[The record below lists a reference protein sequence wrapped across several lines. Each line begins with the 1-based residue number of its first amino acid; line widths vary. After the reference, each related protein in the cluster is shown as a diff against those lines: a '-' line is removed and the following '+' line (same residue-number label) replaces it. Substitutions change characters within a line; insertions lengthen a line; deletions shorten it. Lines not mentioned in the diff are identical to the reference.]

1 MKSVRIL
8 LCGLAALAVAAG
20 AATAQDDA
28 GEKSGLV
35 GRWLTGV
42 IEGAVSSPDMQVRL
56 GALRG
61 MVPFDFTVSQVTV
74 ADRGGVWLR
83 IEELHLN
90 LAPTALFTL
99 RAKADVAEAARV
111 VVERAPLSSETPPPP
126 KPPQDG
132 VGGLLPDLP
141 VGIVVD
147 RFAVQRLEL
156 PEALLGEAAVLKLE
170 GAADLESGG
179 SSVSARL
186 DVARIDDKPGRATLN
201 AAFDP
206 GSERLDLDLKASE
219 PAGGV
224 IARTLSI
231 PGLPPVAVALDG
243 QGTLTDW
250 RGTLTATAEGTA
262 QLTAD
267 AGIKAAEGGH
277 VVTLA
282 ANGDV
287 ARLLPPPAGDLA
299 GPRPTVNAEVLVGA
313 DRALTLRP
321 VTVAAA
327 AATATLTG
335 RVAPDF
341 KSVALTYDVTAPE
354 DSPLHALAPVRW
366 RTAQLKGTAEGPLDA
381 VLVTLGAAVTDVA
394 ADDPTLGPLAGPE
407 VRLDA
412 RAEVRPDGG
421 NVRLDALTLATAAA
435 TASAQGSVSG
445 WGQAVDATVRLAMD
459 DLSRLSAVAGGQPL
473 AGAAVLEG
481 PVRLAD
487 GAASAE
493 LNGTVSS
500 LATGTPADAL
510 LGDAVRLTASAAMEP
525 DGAMRLNDLRVE
537 GARVTLTGAGALV
550 AGQVDAKATL
560 ALPELAPVGD
570 ALATPMRGAATV
582 DLTAKGPL
590 DAIEAEVKANG
601 RALEVQGRR
610 FGATELTATAVGLP
624 AAPRGRVRATSAFAG
639 LGLDVGGTYALE
651 GQLLR
656 LTDLAVVNGANRV
669 GGAVTV
675 ALDTLLATGRLEGR
689 LPALQALSELA
700 GMPLRGDASFTVALD
715 GRGGKQAAT
724 LTAAADGLR
733 AEGEGGPLFAA
744 RRLTVNAEVADALGD
759 PTGKARVEMRDGA
772 VAGNELSSF
781 TASADGGLAKA
792 GFQAAATGAGTNL
805 DLAGTFARD
814 GALNRIRLE
823 RLQAAAAG
831 ESVRLTGPATIE
843 LGERHYRVSGLAL
856 ASGSARLSADAALT
870 GDRLSGGVRVDQ
882 LPLALARLV
891 DPTLRLDGVVNADA
905 TLGGT
910 LAAPRVEANL
920 RGNNLRAAQL
930 TQQGVAGL
938 DVNATAR
945 WRDARLAVD
954 GTVTARGGEGRLA
967 LNAGLPLRLDPNTMA
982 VGVPE
987 GGRLDGTVTGNI
999 QLARFNDL
1007 LATTGDRMQGVL
1019 DLNVRIAGT
1028 VADPQLGGAV
1038 TLAGGRYENRASGA
1052 VVSDIAARITGT
1064 GDVFTI
1070 QSFTGR
1076 TPNGGTV
1083 TASGVIRPKPG
1094 EARAVDVRLRADN
1107 ARLLQTDIVTASLG
1121 ADLTVTGSF
1130 QRITIA
1136 GPLRLLRA
1144 EVRVPDRM
1152 PPNVVDLKVVE
1163 VGGNSRTGST
1173 GPAPARTEARAT
1185 GRSNAVAAAPRPGR
1199 KPGTPQPAASGAAPP
1214 AEEAGMVLALDM
1226 AVEAPNQIFVRGRGL
1241 EAEFGGSLKVA
1252 GTAAQP
1258 AVTGRLSML
1267 KGTLDLL
1274 ARAFVFRRGIVEFD
1288 GSPEIDP
1295 RLDFLA
1301 EATANQV
1308 TAQVQVTGT
1317 AKQPKLEL
1325 TSPQGLPQDEVL
1337 ARVLFGKPVSQLGA
1351 AEAVQLAQ
1359 SAATLAGYGGG
1370 SGILDRVRTTLGV
1383 DRLGY
1388 VQGENGRGGA
1398 VEAGRYI
1405 NDRVY
1410 VGVEQGVSGN
1420 AQSRAKVEVDI
1431 TDNIQVE
1438 ADVGANADTR
1448 VGVKF
1453 EWDY

>member
-1 MKSVRIL
+1 MKGFRIL
-8 LCGLAALAVAAG
+8 LCGLAALGVAAG
-20 AATAQDDA
+20 AAMAQDDA
-28 GEKSGLV
+28 AEKSGMV
-35 GRWLTGV
+35 GRWITGV
-42 IEGAVSSPDMQVRL
+42 IERAVSGPDMEVRL

-61 MVPFDFTVSQVTV
+61 MVPFNFTVSQVTV

-111 VVERAPLSSETPPPP
+111 VVERAPLPAENAPPPE
-126 KPPQDG
+126 PPQDG

-170 GAADLESGG
+170 GSADLEAGG
-179 SSVSARL
+179 SSVSLRL
-186 DVARIDDKPGRATLN
+186 DVARIDQKPGQATLN

-224 IARTLSI
+224 IARALSI

-250 RGTLTATAEGTA
+250 HGTLTATAEGTA
-262 QLTAD
+262 QIEAD
-267 AGIKAAEGGH
+267 AAIKAAEGGH

-282 ANGDV
+282 AAGDV
-287 ARLLPPPAGDLA
+287 AGLLPPPAADLV
-299 GPRPTVNAEVLVGA
+299 GPRPQVKAEVLVGA

-321 VTVAAA
+321 VTVTAA

-341 KSVALTYDVTAPE
+341 GSVALEYDVAAGE
-354 DSPLHALAPVRW
+354 DSSLHALAPVHW
-366 RTAQLKGTAEGPLDA
+366 RTAQAKGTAEGPLDA
-381 VLVTLGAAVTDVA
+381 VLVTLGAVATDVA
-394 ADDPTLGPLAGPE
+394 ADDPTLGPLAGSE

-412 RAEVRPDGG
+412 RAQVRPDGG
-421 NVRLDALTLATAAA
+421 RVRLDALTLATAAG
-435 TASAQGSVSG
+435 TASAQGNVSG
-445 WGQAVDATVRLAMD
+445 WGQAVDATVRLALD
-459 DLSRLSAVAGGQPL
+459 DLSRLSAVAGQPL

-481 PVRLAD
+481 PVEVAN
-487 GAASAE
+487 GAARAD
-493 LNGTVSS
+493 LNGTVTS

-510 LGDAVRLTASAAMEP
+510 LGDTVRLAASAAAEP
-525 DGAMRLNDLRVE
+525 DGTMRLTDVRVE
-537 GARVTLTGAGALV
+537 GARATLTGAVALAGGA
-550 AGQVDAKATL
+550 VDAEATL

-590 DAIEAEVKANG
+590 DAIEAEVKASA
-601 RALEVQGRR
+601 RDLEVQGRR
-610 FGATELTATAVGLP
+610 FGATELTATAAGLP
-624 AAPRGRVRATSAFAG
+624 ASPRGRVRATSAFAG
-639 LGLDVGGTYALE
+639 LGLDVGGEYALD
-651 GQLLR
+651 GQVLR
-656 LTDLAVVNGANRV
+656 LTDLAVANGANRV
-669 GGAVTV
+669 KGAVTV
-675 ALDTLLATGRLEGR
+675 ALDTLLASGRLEGR
-689 LPALQALSELA
+689 LPELRALSELA
-700 GMPLRGDASFTVALD
+700 GVPLRGDATFTVALD
-715 GRGGKQAAT
+715 NRGGKQAAT

-733 AEGEGGPLFAA
+733 AEGEGGPLLAA
-744 RRLTVNAEVADALGD
+744 RRLTVNAEVADALGT

-772 VAGNELSSF
+772 VAGTELASF

-792 GFQAAATGAGTNL
+792 GFQATATGAGAGAVANL
-805 DLAGTFARD
+805 DLAGTFSRD

-823 RLQAAAAG
+823 RLRAAAAG
-831 ESVRLTGPATIE
+831 ESVRLVGPATIE
-843 LGERHYRVSGLAL
+843 LGERHYRVADLTL
-856 ASGSARLSADAALT
+856 ASGTARLSADAALT
-870 GDRLSGGVRVDQ
+870 GDRISGDVRVNQ
-882 LPLALARLV
+882 LPLALARLI
-891 DPTLRLDGVVNADA
+891 DPTLRLDGVINADA

-910 LAAPRVEANL
+910 LAAPRAEVTL

-930 TQQGVAGL
+930 TQQGIAGL

-967 LNAGLPLRLDPNTMA
+967 LKAGMPLRLDPDTMA

-1038 TLAGGRYENRASGA
+1038 TLTGGRYENQTSGA
-1052 VVSDIAARITGT
+1052 VISDITARITGT

-1094 EARAVDVRLRADN
+1094 EARAVDVRLRAQN
-1107 ARLLQTDIVTASLG
+1107 ARLLQTDTVTATL
-1121 ADLTVTGSF
+1121 AAELTVAGSF
-1130 QRITIA
+1130 QRVTIA
-1136 GPLRLLRA
+1136 GPLHLLRA

-1152 PPNVVDLKVVE
+1152 PPNVVDLEVVE
-1163 VGGNSRTGST
+1163 VGGNRTGST
-1173 GPAPARTEARAT
+1173 GPAPARAD
-1185 GRSNAVAAAPRPGR
+1185 GRSRTDGAPRPGR
-1199 KPGTPQPAASGAAPP
+1199 KPGAPPPPPPDAAPP
-1214 AEEAGMVLALDM
+1214 AEEAGLVMALDIS
-1226 AVEAPNQIFVRGRGL
+1226 VEAPNQIFVRGRGL
-1241 EAEFGGSLKVA
+1241 EAEFGGQLHVS
-1252 GTAAQP
+1252 GTVAQP
-1258 AVTGRLSML
+1258 VVTGRLNML

-1274 ARAFVFRRGIVEFD
+1274 ARSFVFRRGIIEFD
-1288 GSPEIDP
+1288 GNPEIDP

-1337 ARVLFGKPVSQLGA
+1337 ARVLFGKPVNQLGA

-1370 SGILDRVRTTLGV
+1370 TGILDRVRTTLGV
-1383 DRLGY
+1383 DRLGFT
-1388 VQGENGRGGA
+1388 QGEDGKGGA

-1410 VGVEQGVSGN
+1410 VGVEQGVAGN

-1453 EWDY
+1453 EWEY